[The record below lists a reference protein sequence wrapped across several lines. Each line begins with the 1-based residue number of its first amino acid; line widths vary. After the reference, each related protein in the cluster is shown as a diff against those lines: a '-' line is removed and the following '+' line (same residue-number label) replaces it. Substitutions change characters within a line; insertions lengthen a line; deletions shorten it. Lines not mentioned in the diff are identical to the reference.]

1 MKKSIV
7 LEKACEYVDKI
18 HDYVATLYN
27 ANQVRIRFL
36 RRNVS
41 TNYGIKLQQLMNAL
55 NMRGVTPQ
63 MMAQLNI
70 PFVPPPPSHIYPPS
84 NYRAPQYI
92 NSSPMAQRVDPRSM
106 PYPPYFKPEM
116 HGQHIDQ
123 PFPSHLDNPLANN
136 NTAPNPFNNANLNAQ
151 QPPNPN
157 SFNNNAHNSFSEKHT
172 EP

>member
-1 MKKSIV
+1 
-7 LEKACEYVDKI
+7 
-18 HDYVATLYN
+18 
-27 ANQVRIRFL
+27 
-36 RRNVS
+36 
-41 TNYGIKLQQLMNAL
+41 MNAL

-84 NYRAPQYI
+84 NYRAPQYV
-92 NSSPMAQRVDPRSM
+92 NSAPMNQRVDPHVVRGPM

-116 HGQHIDQ
+116 HGQHIEG
-123 PFPSHLDNPLANN
+123 PFPPHHLDNPLTNN
-136 NTAPNPFNNANLNAQ
+136 NTAPNPFNANLNPQ

-157 SFNNNAHNSFSEKHT
+157 SFNSSFSEKHT